1 VHQSSLNL
9 SVSPSRTN
17 KERGLLK
24 VLYLRKLKMD
34 NKTLIKIFKT
44 YPTYNRFAGLL
55 APRGVSP
62 ERVLLAI
69 YASVCEVVE
78 ALIPEAKY
86 TTEQLCGE
94 ELWLCWP
101 TDGQHRAMEIGLSFL
116 VEAGLVPLV
125 CVTPHHIRNKRYALK
140 VSVN

>member
-1 VHQSSLNL
+1 
-9 SVSPSRTN
+9 
-17 KERGLLK
+17 
-24 VLYLRKLKMD
+24 MD
-34 NKTLIKIFKT
+34 NKTLIKLFKT

-62 ERVLLAI
+62 EKVLLAV
-69 YASVCEVVE
+69 YASVLEAAEVLFPDV
-78 ALIPEAKY
+78 KY
-86 TTEQLCGE
+86 TAEQLCGD

-101 TDGQHRAMEIGLSFL
+101 TNGQHRAMGIGLSFL
-116 VEAGLVPLV
+116 VETGLVPLV